1 MTTPLTRRPLRVK
14 ISLLMVVLL
23 SAGLL
28 VSSFIATTALSG
40 YLMDRVDEAMTA
52 GTRPLTSVPLPVGPM
67 ASPDGEQFLP
77 PSRFY
82 MAVVFADG
90 SPTRV
95 ISHQDDNVAAVP
107 LLPGVADLEASAGAP
122 MTVGSAASSG
132 DWRIL
137 ATYVPELGGW
147 VVVGTSLADLE
158 ATVRRLVL
166 LQFVVGVVVVAVAA
180 GVGYLVVR
188 RSLRPLDEI
197 STVARAIADGDLSQR
212 VPALGGS
219 TEVDQ
224 LATAFNSMVTRI
236 EESFD
241 AQRASELQA
250 RDSEERMRQFVADAS
265 HELRTP
271 LTSIRGYAE
280 LIEQGAADD
289 PAEAVRRIQAES
301 ARMGSLVDDMLML
314 ARLDEERT
322 MDVAPIDLLEVVIDA
337 AASAR
342 AAAPGRSIEVLSTD
356 GSTAM
361 VSGDGE
367 RLRQAVDNLLSNA
380 IRYSPDSEPVTITV
394 RVDDDWCHVLVTDR
408 GAGLGPAEA
417 GRVFE
422 RMYRT
427 DEARSRVR
435 GGSGLGLAIVKSVVE
450 GYGGQVWVDST
461 PGAGCT
467 FTIRLPLLRQ

>member
-1 MTTPLTRRPLRVK
+1 MTNPLARRPLRVK

-40 YLMDRVDEAMTA
+40 YLMDRIDEAMTA
-52 GTRPLTSVPLPVGPM
+52 GTRPFTSVPLPLGPLT
-67 ASPDGEQFLP
+67 SPAGGQFLP

-90 SPTRV
+90 SPTHV
-95 ISHQDDNVAAVP
+95 ISHQDDDAAAVP
-107 LLPGVADLEASAGAP
+107 VLPGLAELEASVGEPTTA
-122 MTVGSAASSG
+122 GSAAGSG

-137 ATYVPELGGW
+137 ATYLPEVDGW

-158 ATVRRLVL
+158 ATVGRLVL
-166 LQFVVGVVVVAVAA
+166 LQLVVGVVVVAAAA

-197 STVARAIADGDLSQR
+197 STAARAIADGDLSQR
-212 VPALGGS
+212 VPAWGES

-250 RDSEERMRQFVADAS
+250 RGSEERMRQFVADAS

-322 MDVAPIDLLEVVIDA
+322 IDVAPINLRGIVVDA
-337 AASAR
+337 VVSAR
-342 AAAPGRSIEVLSTD
+342 AAAPGRSIEVLSD
-356 GSTAM
+356 DCSSAM

-367 RLRQAVDNLLSNA
+367 RLRQALDNLLSNA
-380 IRYSPDSEPVTITV
+380 VRYSPDGEPVTTKV
-394 RVDDDWCHVLVTDR
+394 RVDNDWCDVLVTDR

-417 GRVFE
+417 SRVFE

-435 GGSGLGLAIVKSVVE
+435 GGSGLGLAIVKSIVE
-450 GYGGQVWVDST
+450 RYGGSVWVDST
-461 PGAGCT
+461 PGTGST
-467 FTIRLPLLRQ
+467 FTIRLPRLKL